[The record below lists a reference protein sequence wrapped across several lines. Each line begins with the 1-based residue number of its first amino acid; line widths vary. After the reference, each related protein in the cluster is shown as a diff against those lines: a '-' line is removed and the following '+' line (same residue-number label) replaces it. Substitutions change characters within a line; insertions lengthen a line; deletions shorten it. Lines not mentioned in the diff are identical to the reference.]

1 MYAAGAPY
9 QDEEKPIELILYKAE
24 NQLEEILL
32 KAQLKM
38 QKGKNDLIKNFEKDV
53 ERVAELVTIEDDLSE
68 VKAEMD
74 EVSTIL
80 DERISIEK
88 DTLTIKAKE

>member
-1 MYAAGAPY
+1 
-9 QDEEKPIELILYKAE
+9 
-24 NQLEEILL
+24 
-32 KAQLKM
+32 M